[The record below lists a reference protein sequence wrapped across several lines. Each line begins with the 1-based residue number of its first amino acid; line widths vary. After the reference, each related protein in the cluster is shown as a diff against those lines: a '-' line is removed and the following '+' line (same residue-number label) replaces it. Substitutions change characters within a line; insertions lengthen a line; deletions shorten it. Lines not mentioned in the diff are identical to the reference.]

1 MGEFG
6 MRVEE
11 NINYGERT
19 KGSQEYLSPRRK
31 PEPSSLHFLA
41 LHFLRSDSGVRRNDE
56 LGINQHLPRFVSAI
70 SASLRALR

>member
-31 PEPSSLHFLA
+31 PGSSSLKL
-41 LHFLRSDSGVRRNDE
+41 LDSGVRRNDVAVVIVTAVE
-56 LGINQHLPRFVSAI
+56 KKEFQG
-70 SASLRALR
+70 